1 MTKRLVVNVLFFQ
14 IIQKLTQTLM
24 PFANTSYR
32 MPIGMPIT
40 FFKLNMDFIKYFK
53 KARYNKA
60 LIKP

>member
-1 MTKRLVVNVLFFQ
+1 
-14 IIQKLTQTLM
+14 M
-24 PFANTSYR
+24 PFTNTSYR